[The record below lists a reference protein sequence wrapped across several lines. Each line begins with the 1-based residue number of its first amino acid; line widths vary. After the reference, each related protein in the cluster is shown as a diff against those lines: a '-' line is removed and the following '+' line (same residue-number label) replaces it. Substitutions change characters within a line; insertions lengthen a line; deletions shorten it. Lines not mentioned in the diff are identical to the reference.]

1 MADDPSKP
9 PVPPAATPND
19 PTATPP
25 AAAADKPASATPG
38 EPLKAEVS
46 RTDSPGA
53 GVSAAPVQTDAAPAT
68 PPAPKPANPTAQQT
82 TTTSETSSATGARS
96 ATSPTNVI
104 AEGTPAA
111 PAKPAVAAETAAGS
125 GAPKAPAPAAARPPA
140 PGAPRPAAPA
150 AARPAAPGA
159 AKPAAG
165 AAAHA
170 GPEHVPKAAPPSGPP
185 DPPPPA
191 DKTAPAFVAAL
202 QSAIPGA
209 VTAISYWVGDWTII
223 VAADKVLETARHLRY
238 SPDAAFDLCTD
249 LTATDWPPRAERFD
263 LVYCLYSTRHRH
275 RVRMKVKVAENQPVA
290 SVTPVWPACNWLE
303 REVWDMF
310 GVNFTG
316 HPDRRRILMPE
327 DWQGFPQRKDY
338 PLEGP
343 GELLM
348 ENPLDWLKLRQAKEE
363 ADIE

>member
-1 MADDPSKP
+1 
-9 PVPPAATPND
+9 V
-19 PTATPP
+19 
-25 AAAADKPASATPG
+25 
-38 EPLKAEVS
+38 
-46 RTDSPGA
+46 
-53 GVSAAPVQTDAAPAT
+53 
-68 PPAPKPANPTAQQT
+68 
-82 TTTSETSSATGARS
+82 
-96 ATSPTNVI
+96 
-104 AEGTPAA
+104 AEGT
-111 PAKPAVAAETAAGS
+111 
-125 GAPKAPAPAAARPPA
+125 APAAAPKSA
-140 PGAPRPAAPA
+140 PAAPA
-150 AARPAAPGA
+150 AARPAPAAGAGAAAPGAKPAAPAARPAPAA

-165 AAAHA
+165 APAAHA
-170 GPEHVPKAAPPSGPP
+170 GAEHVPKAAPPSGPP

-191 DKTAPAFVAAL
+191 DKTAPTFIAAL

-209 VTAISYWVGDWTII
+209 VTALSYWVGDWTII
-223 VAADKVLETARHLRY
+223 VAADKMLETARHLRY
-238 SPDAAFDLCTD
+238 SPDAAFDLCSD
-249 LTATDWPPRAERFD
+249 VTATDWPPRAKRFD

-275 RVRMKVKVAENQPVA
+275 RVRMKVQLGENQPIP
-290 SVTPVWPACNWLE
+290 SVTPVWPSANWLE

-348 ENPLDWLKLRQAKEE
+348 ENPIDWLKLRQAKEE